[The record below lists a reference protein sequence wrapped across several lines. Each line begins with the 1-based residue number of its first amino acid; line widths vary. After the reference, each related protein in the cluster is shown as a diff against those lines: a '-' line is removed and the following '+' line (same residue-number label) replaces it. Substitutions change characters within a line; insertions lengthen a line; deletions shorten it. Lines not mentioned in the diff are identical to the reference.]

1 MTSQQIN
8 KQNKDGIIYNS
19 HLKLYNLI
27 TCFFSVDSF
36 VFNEIIFFFQDYFT
50 ILKDNYKVSICLVT
64 AKCILIIKF

>member
-36 VFNEIIFFFQDYFT
+36 VFNEILIFFPGLFYYSKRQ
-50 ILKDNYKVSICLVT
+50 L
-64 AKCILIIKF
+64 